1 MIVEANVFDIDWDT
15 EDEDFDE
22 DRDQKDLGLPSRVNH
37 VQVEI
42 ENNVKE
48 GIDRDE
54 LEERLCDEVSDQ
66 YGFLIN
72 SLDYSIKE
80 VH

>member
-22 DRDQKDLGLPSRVNH
+22 DRDPKDLGLPSRVNH

-72 SLDYSIKE
+72 SFDYSIKE

>member
-15 EDEDFDE
+15 WDEDFDE
-22 DRDQKDLGLPSRVNH
+22 ARDPKDLGLPSRVNH
-37 VQVEI
+37 VRVEI

-48 GIDRDE
+48 GIDGAE

-72 SLDYSIKE
+72 SFDYSIEE